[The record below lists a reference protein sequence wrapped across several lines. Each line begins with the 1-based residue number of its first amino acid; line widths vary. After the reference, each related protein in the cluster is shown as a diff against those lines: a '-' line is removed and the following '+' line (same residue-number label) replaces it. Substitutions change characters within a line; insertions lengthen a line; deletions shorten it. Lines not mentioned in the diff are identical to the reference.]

1 MSGQVELAATDAPP
15 DWRRARVLLDHALR
29 TYDGLAGEVGAIEAA
44 GGRVT
49 TWMGHRPS
57 TPDGLPVIGR
67 ASRCSE
73 VIYAFG
79 HGHVGLAA
87 APATAELVTTLVGRP
102 ASALDAGPYDPRR
115 FRLWPERP

>member
-1 MSGQVELAATDAPP
+1 M
-15 DWRRARVLLDHALR
+15 RVA
-29 TYDGLAGEVGAIEAA
+29 
-44 GGRVT
+44 

-67 ASRCSE
+67 ASRCPE

-87 APATAELVTTLVGRP
+87 APATAELVSSLVEGTRP
-102 ASALDAGPYDPRR
+102 GIDVEPYDPRR
-115 FRLWPERP
+115 FRLATGRHRGSRGVAPWAAGRNHACDR